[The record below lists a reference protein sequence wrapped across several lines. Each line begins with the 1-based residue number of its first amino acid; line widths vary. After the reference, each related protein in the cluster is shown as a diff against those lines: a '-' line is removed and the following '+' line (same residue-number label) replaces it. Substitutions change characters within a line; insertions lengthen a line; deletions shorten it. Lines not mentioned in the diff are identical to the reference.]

1 MLTIPSCY
9 VRIVLLNQTRRKI
22 EMKAEIIKIDMNTF
36 TGTIPFGF
44 DLVEYAHGFD
54 PVNDGCVLYGFD
66 EVGAF
71 FSNPLHCFL
80 KIS

>member
-1 MLTIPSCY
+1 
-9 VRIVLLNQTRRKI
+9 
-22 EMKAEIIKIDMNTF
+22 MKVEIIKIDMNTF
-36 TGTIPFGF
+36 TGSIPAGF
-44 DLVEYAHGFD
+44 DLVEYDLVSD